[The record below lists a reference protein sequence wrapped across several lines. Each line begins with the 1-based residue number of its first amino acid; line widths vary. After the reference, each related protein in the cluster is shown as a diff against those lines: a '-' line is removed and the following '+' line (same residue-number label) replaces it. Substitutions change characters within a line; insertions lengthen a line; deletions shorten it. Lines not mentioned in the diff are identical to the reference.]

1 MQKARTVFRI
11 FALVVA
17 QFLILWAMLY
27 AFLQAAYPMRYRGI
41 VERYASEFDVE
52 SGLIYSIMK
61 NESGFSEKAVSDK
74 NAVGLMQITPST
86 AEWISEKINETDYCL
101 SDPDVNIRFSC
112 WYISYL
118 CKTFGSVETAVA
130 AYNAGEGN
138 VKKWLNDGRYSFDGK
153 SLSVIPFGETEKYVK
168 NVMSSYKIYNKL
180 Y

>member
-1 MQKARTVFRI
+1 MQKASVVFRI
-11 FALVVA
+11 FALIVA
-17 QFLILWAMLY
+17 QFLVLWTVLY
-27 AFLQAAYPMRYRGI
+27 VVLQAAYPMRYKGL
-41 VERYASEFDVE
+41 VERYASEFDVD
-52 SGLIYSIMK
+52 SSLIYSIMK
-61 NESGFSEKAVSDK
+61 NESGFSEKAVSNK
-74 NAVGLMQITPST
+74 NAIGLMQITPST
-86 AEWISEKINETDYCL
+86 AEWISEKIDANDYCL

-118 CKTFGSVETAVA
+118 YKSFGSIETAVA

-138 VKKWLNDGRYSFDGK
+138 VKKWLNDDRYSFDGK